1 MSSSGERGGMG
12 RPRARSG
19 FTTET
24 FMTTNKFRAVLL
36 GCAAVALLGACTG
49 ADGVASPGVGAFV
62 PPPAPPPPPPPPPP
76 PTAPPPSAGPAADC
90 PAAFAN
96 IGIISNKR
104 ICQLPQTITGALV
117 VPKRDGTVYAV
128 SGRTSVGIDLGP
140 NPSAPL
146 PGGAQGILTIEPGVT
161 IFGSAGLDYLLVNR
175 GSLIFAEGTAQEPIV
190 LTSRQS
196 VAGTTNE
203 NSIGQWGGLVING
216 RAPTTDGCPAG
227 ITTLPNIACEAQV
240 EGSNAFYGGL
250 SEADNS
256 GRIRYLRV
264 QHSGFEIAPNNE
276 LNGITLSGVGSGTTF
291 EYVQVHN
298 SSDDGIEIF
307 GGNVNLKYIVITGSD
322 DDQFDTDS
330 GWRGVAQFGIA
341 YQRLGGGDF
350 GFETSSRGTN
360 TAGTSSFFTRPT
372 YANWTVVQ
380 RTQSSG
386 SGQRRAGIV
395 HNTGH
400 VGQVF
405 NSVVTANNGVRCL
418 NVATASTLSNANNFG
433 GSGPVYRSVHFSCDG
448 GALAGS
454 SGVTNEQVDAILDV
468 AGSNNVKAGTST
480 LVNGFINGANET
492 AVTPTNITA
501 IAGNTLPAA
510 VRDFLTPVTYI
521 GAVRDSSDTWWQG
534 WTCGLPTTPA
544 C

>member
-1 MSSSGERGGMG
+1 
-12 RPRARSG
+12 
-19 FTTET
+19 
-24 FMTTNKFRAVLL
+24 MTSNKFRAVLL

-62 PPPAPPPPPPPPPP
+62 PPPAPPPAPPAPPPPGPPAP
-76 PTAPPPSAGPAADC
+76 PTGGPAADC
-90 PAAFAN
+90 PAGFAN
-96 IGIISNKR
+96 VGTISNRR

-117 VPKRDGTVYAV
+117 VPEREGTIYSV
-128 SGRTSVGIDLGP
+128 SGQTRVGIDLGP
-140 NPSAPL
+140 DATSPL

-175 GSLIFAEGTAQEPIV
+175 GSLIFAEGTPEKPIIM
-190 LTSRQS
+190 TSRQS

-216 RAPTTDGCPAG
+216 RAPTRDGCPAG
-227 ITTLPNIACEAQV
+227 VTSLPNIACEAQV
-240 EGSNAFYGGL
+240 EGSNAFYGGI
-250 SEADNS
+250 SPADNS
-256 GRIRYLRV
+256 GRIQYLRV
-264 QHSGFEIAPNNE
+264 MYSGFEIAPNNE
-276 LNGITLSGVGSGTTF
+276 LNGITLAGVGHGTTF

-330 GWRGVAQFGIA
+330 GWRGAAQFGIA
-341 YQRLGGGDF
+341 YQRTAGGDY
-350 GFETSSRGTN
+350 GFETSNRPSTTTN
-360 TAGTSSFFTRPT
+360 NLLATRPV
-372 YANWTVVQ
+372 YANWTIVQ
-380 RTQSSG
+380 RTTLTAA
-386 SGQRRAGIV
+386 GQRRAGIV

-405 NSVVTANNGVRCL
+405 NSVVTANNGVQCL
-418 NVATASTLSNANNFG
+418 QVANADTLNNPNNFG
-433 GSGPVYRSVHFSCDG
+433 GNGPVFRSVFMSCDG
-448 GALAGS
+448 GAVLGS
-454 SGVTNEQVDAILDV
+454 GGVTNAQVDSILDV

-480 LVNGFINGANET
+480 LINGFINGANEN
-492 AVTPTNITA
+492 AVPATNILA
-501 IAGNTLPAA
+501 LPQSASPNALPASIA
-510 VRDFLTPVTYI
+510 SYLTPVDYI
-521 GAVRDSSDTWWQG
+521 GAVRDANDTWYQG